1 MGEPKDVV
9 TWGPAAPGIW
19 RVTMASPPANA
30 LSGPLLDGLHAALDA
45 AEAAGDVKVLVVTSA
60 VSPRVLDSALT
71 DRLTAFTWDGTHGS
85 GILEFALTRSPS
97 YTYQRTLP

>member
-1 MGEPKDVV
+1 MGEPKDLV

-45 AEAAGDVKVLVVTSA
+45 AGAAGDVKVLVVTSA
-60 VSPRVLDSALT
+60 VDRFFAAGADIKSPARGA
-71 DRLTAFTWDGTHGS
+71 GS
-85 GILEFALTRSPS
+85 GCR
-97 YTYQRTLP
+97 R